1 MGVFL
6 VRLYRGAALCWK
18 QKRVYP
24 NLCSPS
30 VPSRQ
35 KKEEGG
41 RGCGGLSV
49 LEESH
54 VVSES
59 GQLLFIWNQWDWGR
73 ICWERERERK
83 KTERLCQRGIPHC
96 AKCHLSSIISPAVAR
111 RPQAHVFR
119 FQVNLRHLTSPPPSD
134 LFNNTLPIWLWEIQP
149 WDHYNRMISC
159 VRSTLQPQLP
169 NTIKSQRCCGRGK
182 SRHVRSKGEWVSV
195 LCRACV
201 QQMLQ
206 QHRLMITDRRTDRNL
221 PLYVNQSISLT
232 RWINA
237 WLRGLEDMW

>member
-1 MGVFL
+1 MSL
-6 VRLYRGAALCWK
+6 ANC
-18 QKRVYP
+18 
-24 NLCSPS
+24 CSFGTNETGGGS
-30 VPSRQ
+30 V
-35 KKEEGG
+35 
-41 RGCGGLSV
+41 
-49 LEESH
+49 
-54 VVSES
+54 
-59 GQLLFIWNQWDWGR
+59 
-73 ICWERERERK
+73 ERERERR
-83 KTERLCQRGIPHC
+83 KTEELCQRGIPHC
-96 AKCHLSSIISPAVAR
+96 AKCHLSSYISPAVAR

-221 PLYVNQSISLT
+221 PLCVNQSISLT